1 MKEKLGIDWLVE
13 QLRNGKELNDELIQK
28 AKQIENKNKAER
40 KVNKVA
46 IKDYEN
52 DVHLLLNAFLIAGI
66 HIDYPTADLVHKCLK
81 MFNKLKG
88 KMSIEDVIEIKLE
101 HEKKW
106 EAYFES
112 KK

>member
-1 MKEKLGIDWLVE
+1 MEEKLGTEWLVE
-13 QLRNGKELNDELIQK
+13 QLRNGKELNDELIQE
-28 AKQIENKNKAER
+28 AKEIENKNKAER

-52 DVHLLLNAFLIAGI
+52 DVHLLLNALLLTGI
-66 HIDYPTADLVHKCLK
+66 QIDYPTADLVHICLK
-81 MFNKLKG
+81 RFNKLKG
-88 KMSIEDVIEIKLE
+88 KMSISDGVQIKIE

-106 EAYFES
+106 KEYFES

>member
-1 MKEKLGIDWLVE
+1 
-13 QLRNGKELNDELIQK
+13 
-28 AKQIENKNKAER
+28 
-40 KVNKVA
+40 
-46 IKDYEN
+46 
-52 DVHLLLNAFLIAGI
+52 
-66 HIDYPTADLVHKCLK
+66 

-112 KK
+112 KIKK